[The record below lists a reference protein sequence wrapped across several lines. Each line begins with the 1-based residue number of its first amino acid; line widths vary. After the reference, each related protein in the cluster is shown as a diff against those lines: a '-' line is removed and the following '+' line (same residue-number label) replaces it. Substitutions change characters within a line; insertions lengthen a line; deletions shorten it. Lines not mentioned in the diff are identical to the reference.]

1 MAEKRKYSKK
11 YCKFTEAKIDFTD
24 YKDTALL
31 KQCLSERFKIMPR
44 RLTGTSKKHQEM
56 VEKAIKRARHV
67 ALIPYIVDRKN
78 VVTNPFEGL

>member
-11 YCKFTEAKIDFTD
+11 YCKFTEAKIDFID

-67 ALIPYIVDRKN
+67 ALIPFIVDRKN
-78 VVTNPFEGL
+78 VVSIPF